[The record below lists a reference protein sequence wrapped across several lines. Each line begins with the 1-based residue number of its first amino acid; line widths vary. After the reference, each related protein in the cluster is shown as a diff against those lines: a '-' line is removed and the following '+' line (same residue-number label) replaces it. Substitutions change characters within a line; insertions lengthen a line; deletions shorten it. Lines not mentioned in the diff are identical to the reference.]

1 MRDIVRKSILLGIG
15 LAALTREKIEE
26 TAKKIAEEDNLTEEE
41 GRKVAE
47 DLFKQS
53 DETRKNLKEQ
63 VEKFVDNALEKLNSP
78 SRKDLQKLEERI
90 ERLEKQQKTA

>member
-15 LAALTREKIEE
+15 LAALTRDKIEE

-47 DLFKQS
+47 DLLKQS
-53 DETRKNLKEQ
+53 DETKKNLKEQ
-63 VEKFVDNALEKLNSP
+63 VEKFVDNAMEKLNSP
-78 SRKDLQKLEERI
+78 SRKELQKLEERI
-90 ERLEKQQKTA
+90 EKLEKLQKTE